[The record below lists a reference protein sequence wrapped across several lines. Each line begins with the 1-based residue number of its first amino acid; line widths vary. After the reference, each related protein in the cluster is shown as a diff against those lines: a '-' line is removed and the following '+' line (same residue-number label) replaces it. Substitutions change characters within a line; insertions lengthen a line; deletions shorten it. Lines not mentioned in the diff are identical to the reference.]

1 MTPAPTPLLTPR
13 NLTVWGVAVIASLW
27 LALTAAGAVTQ
38 ESSPR
43 AALMLFPQNGF
54 AYQNR
59 ALVGSVGKTDT
70 IADLH
75 VGPQQIEDARAALRR
90 EPLASTALTLIG
102 IANAGE
108 GRGQAAVNIVA
119 AAHRMDK
126 RQLIANAWLIN
137 HYGTQPGDHSHEVLG
152 LLDEA
157 LKIRPTLVDQ
167 YMPAFARALVN
178 PETVPVFQRL
188 LLGKPSWEVNF
199 WAAVASNDA
208 ALPNA
213 EVLRSRLLARGE
225 KPGAVDSSLMEA
237 FIRTRRMDLALSYA
251 KSLPPLPSDRDNL
264 LHNSSFGATPQM
276 PPLDWQLTND
286 GRMTAAIDEGSGT
299 LEVNA
304 IAGSGG
310 VVARQLIALPP
321 GQYQLLL
328 KLGRPD
334 FTRGSDLRVGIHC
347 AESDDQSIPQLV
359 EKADG
364 DLDRSFTIAND
375 SRCRFYWVDLVFSA
389 LDSSGP
395 ASTSVADVK
404 IIRSRAV
411 QDTEPP
417 AEKTDGKAPE

>member
-1 MTPAPTPLLTPR
+1 MI
-13 NLTVWGVAVIASLW
+13 WGAAVIASLW

-38 ESSPR
+38 ESAPR
-43 AALMLFPQNGF
+43 VALMLFPQNGF

-59 ALVGSVGKTDT
+59 ALAGSVGKSDT

-102 IANAGE
+102 ISNASG
-108 GRGQAAVNIVA
+108 GRGPAAASVIS

-137 HYGTQPGDHSHEVLG
+137 HYGTQPGDHSREVLG

-157 LKIRPTLVDQ
+157 LKVRPTLVDQ

-188 LLGKPSWEVNF
+188 LLGKPSWEANF

-225 KPGAVDSSLMEA
+225 KPGAVDSSLMDA
-237 FIRTRRMDLALSYA
+237 FIRARRMDLALSYA
-251 KSLPPLPSDRDNL
+251 KTLPQLPSDRDNL
-264 LHNSSFGATPQM
+264 VRNSSFGSTPQM

-286 GRMTAAIDEGSGT
+286 GRMTAAVDEGSGT
-299 LEVNA
+299 LEVNG

-347 AESDDQSIPQLV
+347 AESDDEALPQV
-359 EKADG
+359 TEKADG
-364 DLDRSFTIAND
+364 DLDRSFVIGGD
-375 SRCRFYWVDLVFSA
+375 GRCRFYWVDLIFSA
-389 LDSSGP
+389 IDSSGP
-395 ASTSVADVK
+395 ASTSIADVK
-404 IIRSRAV
+404 IIRARAV
-411 QDTEPP
+411 QDTETP

>member
-1 MTPAPTPLLTPR
+1 MI
-13 NLTVWGVAVIASLW
+13 WGAAVIASLW

-38 ESSPR
+38 ETSPR
-43 AALMLFPQNGF
+43 AALMLFPKNGF

-59 ALVGSVGKTDT
+59 ALAESAGKPDT
-70 IADLH
+70 IANLRI
-75 VGPQQIEDARAALRR
+75 GPQQIEDARAALRR
-90 EPLASTALTLIG
+90 EPFATTALTLIG
-102 IANAGE
+102 ISQA
-108 GRGQAAVNIVA
+108 GRGGASMVI

-126 RQLIANAWLIN
+126 REMIANGWLIN
-137 HYGTQPGDHSHEVLG
+137 HYGTQQGDHSNEVLA

-157 LKIRPTLVDQ
+157 LKVRPTLVDQ

-178 PETVPVFQRL
+178 PETIPVFQRL

-199 WAAVASNDA
+199 WAAVAGNDA

-251 KSLPPLPSDRDNL
+251 KSLPQLPSDRDNL
-264 LHNSSFGATPQM
+264 LRNSSFGATPLM
-276 PPLDWQLTND
+276 PPLDWELSND
-286 GRMTAAIDEGSGT
+286 GRMTAAIDESSGT

-334 FTRGSDLRVGIHC
+334 FTRGSDLRVAIHC
-347 AESDDQSIPQLV
+347 AESGDESIPSV
-359 EKADG
+359 TEKADG
-364 DLDRSFTIAND
+364 DLDRPFAIAD
-375 SRCRFYWVDLVFSA
+375 DGVCRFYWVELIFSA
-389 LDSSGP
+389 IDSSGP

-404 IIRSRAV
+404 IIRSRAI
-411 QDTEPP
+411 QETEAP
-417 AEKTDGKAPE
+417 AEKTDGRAPE